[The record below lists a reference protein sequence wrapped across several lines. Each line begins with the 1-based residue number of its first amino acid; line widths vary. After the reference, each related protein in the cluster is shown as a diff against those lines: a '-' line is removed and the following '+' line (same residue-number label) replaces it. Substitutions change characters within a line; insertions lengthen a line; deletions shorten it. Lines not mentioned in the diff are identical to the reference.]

1 MVENYKNES
10 MKDVAYSLLKEKNEP
25 IAFVDLFKEV
35 ASKLELT
42 PEESQQKIALFYT
55 DITLDGRFVNLKDN
69 TWDLRERQTYDKVHI
84 DMNDVYSDIDE
95 ETAANADVEELDDEE
110 KAELGVDSEDG
121 DDSGDSNTDDNAD
134 GEADEEGSTNKE
146 EM

>member
-10 MKDVAYSLLKEKNEP
+10 MKDVAYSVLKDKKEP
-25 IAFVDLFKEV
+25 ISFVDLFKEV

-42 PEESQQKIALFYT
+42 PDEAKQKIAYFYT
-55 DITLDGRFVNLKDN
+55 DITLDGRFVDLKDN

-95 ETAANADVEELDDEE
+95 ETAANAEVEELDDEE

-134 GEADEEGSTNKE
+134 GEADEE
-146 EM
+146 

>member
-10 MKDVAYSLLKEKNEP
+10 MKDVAYSILKDKKEP
-25 IAFVDLFKEV
+25 ITFADLFKDV
-35 ASKLELT
+35 TSKLELT
-42 PEESQQKIALFYT
+42 PDEAKQKIAYFYT
-55 DITLDGRFVNLKDN
+55 DITLDGRFVDLKDN

-95 ETAANADVEELDDEE
+95 ETAANADVEELDDAE
-110 KAELGVDSEDG
+110 KAEFGVDSDENN
-121 DDSGDSNTDDNAD
+121 DDSGDSNSDD
-134 GEADEEGSTNKE
+134 GETDEEGSTNKE

>member
-10 MKDVAYSLLKEKNEP
+10 MKDVAYSILKDKKEP
-25 IAFVDLFKEV
+25 ISFADLFKDV

-42 PEESQQKIALFYT
+42 PDEAKQKIAYFYT
-55 DITLDGRFVNLKDN
+55 DITLDGRFVDLKDN
-69 TWDLRERQTYDKVHI
+69 AWDLRERQTYDKVHI

-95 ETAANADVEELDDEE
+95 ETAANADVEELDDVE
-110 KAELGVDSEDG
+110 KAELGVDSD
-121 DDSGDSNTDDNAD
+121 DDSGDSNSDD
-134 GEADEEGSTNKE
+134 GEPDEEGSTNKE

>member
-95 ETAANADVEELDDEE
+95 ETAANTDVEELDETEKEEMGVVSDDE
-110 KAELGVDSEDG
+110 EDG
-121 DDSGDSNTDDNAD
+121 DGTSDD
-134 GEADEEGSTNKE
+134 ADEENSSNKE
-146 EM
+146 EI